1 MWIIARNTQSI
12 VQNVCIKNNKHKISE
27 VEIMQDDEVLSQR
40 LLEVDSKA
48 REELNKILVA
58 LNQASAKA
66 DKEEFQKHYDILLS
80 YLVYKLL
87 NIEPN

>member
-1 MWIIARNTQSI
+1 
-12 VQNVCIKNNKHKISE
+12 
-27 VEIMQDDEVLSQR
+27 MQDDEVLSQR

-80 YLVYKLL
+80 YLTYKLL

>member
-1 MWIIARNTQSI
+1 
-12 VQNVCIKNNKHKISE
+12 
-27 VEIMQDDEVLSQR
+27 MQDDEVLSQR

-66 DKEEFQKHYDILLS
+66 DKEEFKKNMDI
-80 YLVYKLL
+80 
-87 NIEPN
+87 

>member
-1 MWIIARNTQSI
+1 
-12 VQNVCIKNNKHKISE
+12 
-27 VEIMQDDEVLSQR
+27 MQDDEVLSQR

-58 LNQASAKA
+58 LNKASAKA

-80 YLVYKLL
+80 YLVFKLL